1 MTIMTVTLELPG
13 PFAHDG
19 GFCWR
24 CPIDRLRPFADTA
37 DDPARSPVLLVEGEW
52 TLDHAHAAHR
62 DIRAFGEGRFSY
74 WENGQ
79 IYFAASDNSDP
90 NRNGRRYSLRL
101 SLAEEE
107 VLAGLG
113 VPANGPAATP
123 LAVSA
128 AVKSH
133 LNAGHLPEGQM
144 REAIDAVFAALRDP
158 RDERNQSYHLKE
170 YVLHKLLNE
179 LCLTQGASVRTLNIA
194 DQYVRLAQRHL
205 PSLEGIHVVEIGPGR
220 SLGAGIAFRFL
231 GADRYTGIEMHV
243 GADFNSWST
252 LNAIET
258 LVRFKYGEFLDNFQN
273 RKLGMVP
280 DGGLAEGVALD
291 SARMTVLQP
300 ESLSTF
306 PLPDCSAD
314 LVYSN
319 FTFEHIQ
326 DPAAMAAEIAR
337 VLKPGGL
344 TAHFIDIE
352 DHSDFSQPFNYL
364 VHSREAWDGRYG
376 PGKTPLHYY
385 ENRERASD
393 FKRHFSAH
401 GLEVVEFRPLRSAT
415 IPPDLYERIDPHFKA
430 YDRDDLQVV
439 WLMIAAVKTR

>member
-1 MTIMTVTLELPG
+1 MTLTLDLPG
-13 PFAHDG
+13 PFIHDG

-24 CPIDRLRPFADTA
+24 CLVDSLRPFADTA
-37 DDPARSPVLLVEGEW
+37 DDPARSAVIVMEGERK
-52 TLDHAHAAHR
+52 LDTPHAPHR
-62 DIRAFGEGRFSY
+62 DIRAFGSGRFSY

-79 IYFAASDNSDP
+79 LYFAASDNSDP
-90 NRNGRRYSLRL
+90 NRNGRPYRVQLA
-101 SLAEEE
+101 LAEDE

-113 VPANGPAATP
+113 VPPRVSPATP

-128 AVKSH
+128 AVKDF
-133 LNAGHLPEGQM
+133 LNGGLLSENQM
-144 REAIDAVFAALRDP
+144 RETADAVFAALRDP
-158 RDERNQSYHLKE
+158 RDERNRTYHLKE
-170 YVLHKLLNE
+170 YILHKLVNE
-179 LCLTQGASVRTLNIA
+179 LCLTQGASVRTLTIA
-194 DQYVRLAQRHL
+194 DQYIRLAQRHL
-205 PSLEGIHVVEIGPGR
+205 PSLQGAHVVEIGPGR
-220 SLGAGIAFRFL
+220 SLGAGLAFRFL

-243 GADFNSWST
+243 GEDFNSWST

-273 RKLGMVP
+273 RRLGMVP
-280 DGGLAEGVALD
+280 PGDLADGVTLD
-291 SARMTVLQP
+291 PAHMTVLQP
-300 ESLSTF
+300 ESLSRL
-306 PLPDCSAD
+306 PLPDASAD

-364 VHSREAWDGRYG
+364 VHSKEAWDARYG
-376 PGKTPLHYY
+376 PGRTPLHYY
-385 ENRERASD
+385 ENRQRASD
-393 FKRHFSAH
+393 FKRDFSAH

-415 IPPDLYERIDPHFKA
+415 IPPELHERIDSHFKA
-430 YDRDDLQVV
+430 YDRDDLQIV
-439 WLMIAAVKTR
+439 WLMIAAVKAP